1 MTTETHRAPSPYEF
15 LREVPSLRVTSDDIA
30 DGDDIADA
38 HVYNGMGAS
47 GANLSPHLRWEG
59 HPPETKTFAVTCF
72 DPDAP
77 TGSGFWHWVVRDI
90 PSDVTEL
97 PRGAGSGAMKGLP
110 AGAVPSRNDL
120 GTCEYIG
127 AAPPEGPAHRY
138 LFAVHALDCE
148 SLGLDADAT
157 PAIVGFHLTSH
168 ALARGL
174 IAPVYGR

>member
-1 MTTETHRAPSPYEF
+1 MTIETQQAPSPYEF
-15 LREVPSLRVTSDDIA
+15 LRQVPSLAVTSDDIA
-30 DGDDIADA
+30 DGEDIPST
-38 HVYNGMGAS
+38 HVYNQMGAS
-47 GANLSPHLRWEG
+47 GDNLSPHLRWDG
-59 HPPETKTFAVTCF
+59 HPSETKSFAVSCF

-90 PSDVTEL
+90 PADVTEL
-97 PRGAGSGAMKGLP
+97 PRGAGSGTMDGLP

-120 GTCEYIG
+120 GTKEYIG

-148 SLGLDADAT
+148 SLGLDPEAT
-157 PAIVGFHLTSH
+157 PAIVGFHVAAH
-168 ALARGL
+168 VLARGI